1 MDLSKNTSVL
11 SAPLDLTKN
20 TKIIDTQPK
29 PAMKAVPVPVP
40 AAAPAK
46 APAAAPTTSS
56 SNSSGVNALLSQLG
70 GAMKKAGDKPDG
82 AKATI
87 AAPATTAAAS
97 AKTDST
103 LTLA

>member
-11 SAPLDLTKN
+11 STPLDLTNN

-29 PAMKAVPVPVP
+29 PAMKAVP

-82 AKATI
+82 AKA
-87 AAPATTAAAS
+87 APATTAAAP
-97 AKTDST
+97 AKTDPT